1 MPSLSA
7 RQPMNTT
14 ESAWAGETVAMRRM
28 AERLLHGT
36 RPCRPSARRR
46 AAQPLPAL
54 LMLRLHYGFRQ
65 SLLLLFVGS
74 RHSMR
79 RARMMSHRIVQV
91 ASNGTTGASFREGT
105 GASWLESEGAG
116 TVGAKGFTS
125 LRCAQSSSAPL
136 DRPAVNR
143 TAASECSESATL
155 VGNDVGP
162 TKHIA
167 NSDSG
172 LRPNGS
178 TVH

>member
-136 DRPAVNR
+136 DRPAAER
-143 TAASECSESATL
+143 Q
-155 VGNDVGP
+155 
-162 TKHIA
+162 
-167 NSDSG
+167 
-172 LRPNGS
+172 
-178 TVH
+178 